1 MACDWSVHHGG
12 GGSSR
17 SFGLGSGSSG
27 SRSGSSRSDSL
38 GFGRR
43 DSGLLI
49 GGRAGQHFGLLFR
62 SAVVES
68 DDQKEGGEEG
78 HGDGHCIHPHLIE
91 DRNGQQRGE
100 CESGGG
106 HAMHGLAGGGDGREE
121 PTEDGDD
128 DATETA
134 AHQHALVDELVTQV
148 NTVQGRFG
156 NATEQTGRKCT
167 QSGLA
172 HVLILVTHSK
182 EEHTSG
188 STEAGEVPHAHRALD
203 EVVAESLDVHEHQ
216 CVKRPVQTERH
227 EERVQHRNDDGE
239 DERSMGVHPGQADAE
254 AVADPHTDRA
264 NDEGGQRTNDDH
276 AEERHEDQLDA
287 FGNNPL
293 QSVADES
300 KHGGHE
306 QRHEHVAGIVAQCH
320 RQTEYVGRARL
331 GAQSGVLHA
340 RGGLGVHQAGELRG
354 HEDGHDGTTQPWV
367 DLELLGR
374 IVGDHDWQE
383 VEYTLPDSFH
393 EHPARGGLVIWND
406 VQRNKQVDQ
415 RDDDGSAEQHAQ
427 NRAEGIGEILEE
439 GVQPSHLA
447 AGLGTGFGLDVG
459 IALLTIAG
467 CGGTADTGHFGQ
479 MHDVFVHGCNATAD
493 DDLVTVTALRHRTEH
508 ALRVLETVL
517 INLGCVNQFKAQSSG
532 TMRQTANV
540 FRTTDCSDDLRCE

>member
-1 MACDWSVHHGG
+1 
-12 GGSSR
+12 
-17 SFGLGSGSSG
+17 
-27 SRSGSSRSDSL
+27 
-38 GFGRR
+38 
-43 DSGLLI
+43 
-49 GGRAGQHFGLLFR
+49 
-62 SAVVES
+62 
-68 DDQKEGGEEG
+68 
-78 HGDGHCIHPHLIE
+78 
-91 DRNGQQRGE
+91 
-100 CESGGG
+100 
-106 HAMHGLAGGGDGREE
+106 MHGLAGGGDGREE

-148 NTVQGRFG
+148 NAVQRRFG
-156 NATEQTGRKCT
+156 NATEQAGRKCA

-182 EEHTSG
+182 EEHASG
-188 STEAGEVPHAHRALD
+188 SAEAGEVPHAHRALD

-216 CVKRPVQTERH
+216 GVERPVQTERH

-239 DERSMGVHPGQADAE
+239 DERGMGVHPGQADAE
-254 AVADPHTDRA
+254 AVADPHADRA
-264 NDEGGQRTNDDH
+264 DDKGGQRANDDH

-287 FGNNPL
+287 FRDDPL
-293 QSVADES
+293 QSVVDES

-320 RQTEYVGRARL
+320 RQTEYVGHARL

-354 HEDGHDGTTQPWV
+354 HEHGHDGTTQPWV
-367 DLELLGR
+367 DFELLGR
-374 IVGDHDWQE
+374 VVGDHDRQE
-383 VEYTLPDSFH
+383 VEYALPDGFH
-393 EHPARGGLVIWND
+393 EYPACGNLVIRND

-415 RDDDGSAEQHAQ
+415 RDDDGSAEQYAQ

-459 IALLTIAG
+459 IALLTIVG

-479 MHDVFVHGCNATAD
+479 MHDVFVHGGNATAD
-493 DDLVTVTALRHRTEH
+493 DHLEAVAALRHRAEH
-508 ALRVLETVL
+508 ALHVLETIL
-517 INLGCVNQFKAQSSG
+517 IDLGCVNQFKAQSSG
-532 TMRQTANV
+532 AMRQTANV